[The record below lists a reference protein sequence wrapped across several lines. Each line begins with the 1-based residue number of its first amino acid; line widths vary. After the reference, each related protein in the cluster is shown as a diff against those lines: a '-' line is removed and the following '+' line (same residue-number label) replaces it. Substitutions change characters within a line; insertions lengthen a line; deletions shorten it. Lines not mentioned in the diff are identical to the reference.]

1 MGESGLGPPPEV
13 AAAIAR
19 YLADHPWA
27 ADNLKGV
34 VRCWLERDPN
44 DNAVLVVTRQALD
57 LLIASGELERYAL
70 GEDVLYARQRAP

>member
-1 MGESGLGPPPEV
+1 MGESGFGPPSEV
-13 AAAIAR
+13 AAAISR

-34 VRCWLERDPN
+34 VRCWLECDPN
-44 DNAVLVVTRQALD
+44 DTVVLAVTQQALE
-57 LLIASGELERYAL
+57 LLVASGELEAYAL